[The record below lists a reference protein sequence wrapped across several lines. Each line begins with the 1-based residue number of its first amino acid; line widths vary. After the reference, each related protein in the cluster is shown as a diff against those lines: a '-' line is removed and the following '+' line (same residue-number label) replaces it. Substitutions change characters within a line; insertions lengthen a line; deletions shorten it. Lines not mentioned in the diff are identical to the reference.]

1 MGFPSTK
8 SRDERRSVTSAT
20 VKLHLPRALVS
31 ACLITCVACILF
43 MSGRVRA
50 YALSESQAL
59 GESQATIGADELRPG
74 MKGIGYTVV
83 RGTTPEQFSVE
94 VIGIL
99 EDMLPKQD
107 LIIGRL
113 SGLGLEDTGVTEG
126 MSGSPVYF
134 DGRLAGAVAYRLGQ
148 FSKEPIAGITP
159 IENMGRMMDAQ
170 RRLES
175 PPDATR
181 FRTGLLSAAA
191 ELLSG
196 RIPDNLASLHP
207 ISGSGGITPIATP
220 VTIGGAHS
228 MVVTRLGPLFEAL
241 GWRTVLGGRSSSRQ
255 VNRPLQAGGAVATE
269 LLRGDITFSASG
281 TVTHVDGDTVLA
293 FGHPFL
299 QAGSVDYPMVGAEV
313 LLFLSSLSSSQR
325 LTAAGGEVLGA
336 VRQDTQSG
344 ILGIIGARPNT
355 VPVRLSISGPRG
367 ETESF
372 SFEMIGDKSLSP
384 TFLFMG
390 LANGL
395 QSVSG
400 NYGDLTFEVA
410 GEIFPDRDGLDSIKI
425 RNVFSSPSQ
434 AYVPLSLMIMQIYA
448 YLFDNPFESVG
459 VRNVDLRI
467 RALDQLRTA
476 EITRIWTDR
485 MEVRAG
491 ETINIAVS
499 LKPYRQAEIVKHFP
513 ITVPEDTPPGRLRLL
528 VADAT
533 RMALEEQSM
542 LQGGRRPR
550 DLQQLVEQINDMRS
564 SDNIYIHLS
573 RPAEGA
579 MFGGQPML
587 TLPASV
593 LEVLMAGQT
602 SGEAVRLRNTTILEQ
617 ENSVEFL
624 VSGEHRLDLRVRRP

>member
-1 MGFPSTK
+1 
-8 SRDERRSVTSAT
+8 VTSAQARM
-20 VKLHLPRALVS
+20 HPYRALVL
-31 ACLITCVACILF
+31 ACLIAAVTCVGL
-43 MSGRVRA
+43 MSGRVGA
-50 YALSESQAL
+50 HPLSESQAL
-59 GESQATIGADELRPG
+59 GEVQATIGVDELQPG
-74 MKGIGYTVV
+74 MKGIGYTVI
-83 RGTTPEQFSVE
+83 RGTTPEQFTVE

-99 EDMLPKQD
+99 EDVLPKQD
-107 LIIGRL
+107 LIVGRL

-148 FSKEPIAGITP
+148 FTKEPIAGITP
-159 IENMGRMMDAQ
+159 IENMGRMVDAQ
-170 RRLES
+170 RRRES
-175 PPDATR
+175 PVATAV

-196 RIPDNLASLHP
+196 RSPDNLATLHP
-207 ISGSGGITPIATP
+207 ISGGSGITPIATP

-228 MVVTRLGPLFEAL
+228 TVVARLAPLFEAL
-241 GWRTVLGGRSSSRQ
+241 GWHPALGGRSSSTQ

-281 TVTHVDGDTVLA
+281 TVTHVDGNTVLA

-299 QAGSVDYPMVGAEV
+299 QGGSVDYPMVGAEV

-325 LTAAGGEVLGA
+325 LTAAGSEVLGA

-344 ILGIIGARPNT
+344 ILGIIGARPNM
-355 VPVRLSISGPRG
+355 VPVRLAISDSGG
-367 ETESF
+367 EIERF
-372 SFEMIGDKSLSP
+372 DFEMIGDKSLSP

-390 LANGL
+390 MANGL

-400 NYGDLTFEVA
+400 NYGDSTLEVR
-410 GEIFPDRDGLDSIKI
+410 GEIFLDKEGLDTIKI
-425 RNVFSSPSQ
+425 RNVFASPSQ

-448 YLFDNPFESVG
+448 YLYDNPFESVG
-459 VRNVDLRI
+459 VRNIDLQI

-476 EITRIWTDR
+476 EIARIWTDR
-485 MEVRAG
+485 VEVRAG
-491 ETINIAVS
+491 DTIDLAVS
-499 LKPYRQAEIVKHFP
+499 LKPYRQAEVVKHFS
-513 ITVPEDTPPGRLRLL
+513 ITIPDDTLPGRLTLL

-533 RMALEEQSM
+533 TMALEEQGM

-550 DLQQLVEQINDMRS
+550 NLQQLVDQINDMRA
-564 SDNIYIHLS
+564 SDKIYVQLS

-579 MFGGQPML
+579 MFGGQPMP

-593 LEVLMAGQT
+593 LEVLLAGQT
-602 SGEAVRLRNTTILEQ
+602 SGETVRLRRTTIFEE
-617 ENSVEFL
+617 ENSVDML
-624 VSGEHRLDLRVRRP
+624 VTGEHRIELRVRRP